1 MVIVR
6 FESCTTIKAS
16 AIPTDERRKNSGICH
31 NFAYVMGLGGL
42 MLTDDQMLR
51 INLMVGNG
59 VSLRDSIRSVSGL
72 ALDDKLRDW
81 ILAHPT
87 AESDYL
93 EAKKGLS
100 A

>member
-1 MVIVR
+1 
-6 FESCTTIKAS
+6 
-16 AIPTDERRKNSGICH
+16 
-31 NFAYVMGLGGL
+31 
-42 MLTDDQMLR
+42 MLTDNQLLQ

-59 VSLRDSIRSVSGL
+59 VSLRDAIRSVSGL

-93 EAKKGLS
+93 EAKKCLS
-100 A
+100 GEKN